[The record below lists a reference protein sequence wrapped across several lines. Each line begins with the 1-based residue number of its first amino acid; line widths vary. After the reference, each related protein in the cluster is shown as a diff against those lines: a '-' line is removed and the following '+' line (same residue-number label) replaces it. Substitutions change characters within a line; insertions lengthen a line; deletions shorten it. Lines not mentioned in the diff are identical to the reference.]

1 MTNKKGGIIIDN
13 AGQKEKEDK
22 MDTEIFVGSIIKKPL
37 EVAEI
42 RETEKGI
49 SYVLKV
55 PGDKGF
61 MNRIVVESGGDNASI
76 QD

>member
-1 MTNKKGGIIIDN
+1 
-13 AGQKEKEDK
+13 
-22 MDTEIFVGSIIKKPL
+22 MDTERFVGSTIKPTL
-37 EVAEI
+37 EIAEI

-61 MNRIVVESGGDNASI
+61 MNRIVWESGEDNASI